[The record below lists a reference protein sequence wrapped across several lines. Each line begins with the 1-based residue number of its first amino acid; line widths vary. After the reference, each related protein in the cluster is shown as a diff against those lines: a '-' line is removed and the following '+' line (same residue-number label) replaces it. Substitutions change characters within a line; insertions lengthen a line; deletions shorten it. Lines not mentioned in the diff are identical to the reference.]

1 MLMLWCY
8 YMMEMNLVRR
18 YVKN

>member
-1 MLMLWCY
+1 LMLWCY